1 MKRAKEF
8 QRKIGE
14 RKFTGGV
21 IENLAFV
28 NAPGLSNREN
38 LNRTYAVNANNF
50 PVIPIAKD
58 VRGDTEFKIKM
69 DMRRGVDP
77 NAPGAMGAGAYGPG
91 DRRTVI
97 DPSTPVPWTDKDTK
111 YFEKKQAA
119 EDQAAFAAWCRNRVN
134 LTSSYAELDWAQ
146 RTMPFLF
153 EPQEEL
159 LEQKLDD
166 CNKYAKIRL
175 RGPQTEEDWE
185 FMYMVETGVIVLPK
199 GPVWDPFNEA
209 LINAGVSW
217 EQITSPYPDLDNIE
231 RKLADE
237 NFKSYRRGL
246 FSPILPK
253 TPSMGGKS
261 ANPLNK
267 NDPTG
272 KPKSNYVGPYG
283 VTPTL
288 KPDYQSAYGPSATD
302 PALAGLRYYNATTV
316 PGRRDIRNNSLREME
331 ATAAVNNSFFSEPM
345 DIVVP

>member
-1 MKRAKEF
+1 MQRAKEF

-21 IENLAFV
+21 IENLVFT
-28 NAPGLSNREN
+28 NNNNLSNREN
-38 LNRTYAVNANNF
+38 LNRTYALNANNF

-58 VRGDTEFKIKM
+58 VRGDTEYKIKM
-69 DMRRGVDP
+69 DMRRGHNPNDP
-77 NAPGAMGAGAYGPG
+77 NAMAGVVYGPNS
-91 DRRTVI
+91 RRSVI
-97 DPSTPVPWTDKDTK
+97 DSSTPVPWTDKDTK

-119 EDQAAFAAWCRNRVN
+119 EDQAAFSAWCRNRVN

-153 EPQEEL
+153 DPQEEL

-185 FMYMVETGVIVLPK
+185 FMYMVETGVIELPK

-209 LINAGVSW
+209 LINADVQW
-217 EQITSPYPDLDNIE
+217 DEITSSNPDLDYIE
-231 RKLADE
+231 RALSNQNSK
-237 NFKSYRRGL
+237 NYRRGL
-246 FSPILPK
+246 FSPIVPT
-253 TPSMGGKS
+253 TPSNGGKA
-261 ANPLNK
+261 ANRLNK
-267 NDPTG
+267 NDPMG
-272 KPKSNYVGPYG
+272 KPKSNYVGPFG
-283 VTPTL
+283 ATPTL
-288 KPDYQSAYGPSATD
+288 KDDYQSAYGPSVDD

-316 PGRRDIRNNSLREME
+316 PGRQQIRLNSFKEME
-331 ATAAVNNSFFSEPM
+331 ATAAINSKTFNEPM